1 MSIYCM
7 CYFYKSPSGPPSEPV
22 DLSSES
28 VSDGV
33 LVFSWSPPWIPDGVQ
48 LYYTVTVTNTNTSVV
63 TVFTTSNTSIALMS
77 RGEATSQCGQYV
89 WSVTAVNP
97 AGISG
102 PANYSTAVSFVQ
114 GTPSIANFNF
124 YEV

>member
-1 MSIYCM
+1 MPVVPPTG
-7 CYFYKSPSGPPSEPV
+7 FPSEPS

-33 LVFSWSPPWIPDGVQ
+33 LVFSWSPPWAPDGVQ
-48 LYYTVTVTNTNTSVV
+48 LSYTVTVTNINTSVV
-63 TVFTTSNTSIALMS
+63 RNYTTSNTSITLIRS
-77 RGEATSQCGQYV
+77 DVEGDGECDQYV

-102 PANYSTAVSFVQ
+102 PANYTTAESFVPGDVFLQ
-114 GTPSIANFNF
+114 AR
-124 YEV
+124 

>member
-1 MSIYCM
+1 M
-7 CYFYKSPSGPPSEPV
+7 CYFYKSPSGPHSEPV

-33 LVFSWSPPWIPDGVQ
+33 QVFSLSPPWAPDRVQ
-48 LYYTVTVTNTNTSVV
+48 LNYTVTVTYTNTSVV
-63 TVFTTSNTSIALMS
+63 TVFTTSNTNVTLAS
-77 RGEATSQCGQYV
+77 RGEATSHCDQYV

-102 PANYSTAVSFVQ
+102 PANYIVHYCSVICTRYAHCS
-114 GTPSIANFNF
+114 NFDFRRYNT
-124 YEV
+124 